1 MKISKARKN
10 LLIGIFGCILFVIG
24 DFLYAAIGK
33 KQSTETL
40 GLMVKVAYL
49 DMATWRMIASIICG
63 VVGTILYYIGFHQMY
78 KLLKLRIRKPQ
89 DQKWLTGFRAAY
101 LTGTVCWA
109 YVHSMFMNTALIFK
123 FTFDNLGLARGK
135 QVYDFRDYTLN
146 GKFLSGNGNLS
157 NLNILPYYSSLIEK
171 NINMNQRKIKVVV
184 DPGNGTTSLFAEN
197 IYKMFNNL
205 DVTMINNVSD
215 PNFPNHHPDP
225 NVAENMIQ
233 LQNKVLEI
241 KADIGIAFDGDGD
254 RVGVVNN
261 LGEIVSTEYLM
272 ILAIRSL
279 INKTDN
285 KTFLYDVKCSKA
297 LEDEII
303 KLGGTPLCYRTGASY
318 TRYKT
323 NLEKLIFG
331 GEYSGHLYFNERW
344 LGFDSGIYNGL
355 RILEILSN
363 SDLQLSQMFDDVNK
377 YVITPEIKIKVTDE
391 SKESIVN
398 NMKKEYI
405 KLGFKINDIDG
416 IKVSYENGWVLLRA
430 SNTTPNLTIR
440 IEADTKENQTIINNH
455 FMSLLK
461 KHLD

>member
-1 MKISKARKN
+1 MNKEIFREYDIRGIYNKELFDKDAYTIGKSYGSILQEKYDRKVCIVGQDNRLSSPALAKN
-10 LLIGIFGCILFVIG
+10 LINGLLDSGIDVIDLGICTTPMFSYACLKTNTIFGI
-24 DFLYAAIGK
+24 
-33 KQSTETL
+33 
-40 GLMVKVAYL
+40 MV
-49 DMATWRMIASIICG
+49 TASHNPKEYNG
-63 VVGTILYYIGFHQMY
+63 
-78 KLLKLRIRKPQ
+78 
-89 DQKWLTGFRAAY
+89 
-101 LTGTVCWA
+101 
-109 YVHSMFMNTALIFK
+109 FK

-461 KHLD
+461 KHLDNF

>member
-1 MKISKARKN
+1 MNKEIFREYDIRGIYNKELFDKDAYTIGKSYGSILQEKYDRKLCIVGQDNRLSSPALAKN
-10 LLIGIFGCILFVIG
+10 LINGLLDSGIDVIDLGICTTPMFSYACLKTNTIFGI
-24 DFLYAAIGK
+24 
-33 KQSTETL
+33 
-40 GLMVKVAYL
+40 MV
-49 DMATWRMIASIICG
+49 TASHNPKEYNG
-63 VVGTILYYIGFHQMY
+63 
-78 KLLKLRIRKPQ
+78 
-89 DQKWLTGFRAAY
+89 
-101 LTGTVCWA
+101 
-109 YVHSMFMNTALIFK
+109 FK

>member
-1 MKISKARKN
+1 MNKEIFREYDIRGIYNKELFDNDAYTIGKSYGSILQEKYDRKVCIVGQDNRLSSPALAKN
-10 LLIGIFGCILFVIG
+10 LINGLLDSGIDVIDLGICTTPMFSYACLKTNTIFGI
-24 DFLYAAIGK
+24 
-33 KQSTETL
+33 
-40 GLMVKVAYL
+40 MV
-49 DMATWRMIASIICG
+49 TASHNPKEYNG
-63 VVGTILYYIGFHQMY
+63 
-78 KLLKLRIRKPQ
+78 
-89 DQKWLTGFRAAY
+89 
-101 LTGTVCWA
+101 
-109 YVHSMFMNTALIFK
+109 FK

>member
-1 MKISKARKN
+1 MQIRQLENFLEVVQFKSITKAAEHLFISQQSLSSSISSLEKELVK
-10 LLIGIFGCILFVIG
+10 GIRECGVNVVR
-24 DFLYAAIGK
+24 
-33 KQSTETL
+33 L
-40 GLMVKVAYL
+40 GLVTTPMYYYSWDLLNIKCG
-49 DMATWRMIASIICG
+49 MMITASHNPKDDNG
-63 VVGTILYYIGFHQMY
+63 
-78 KLLKLRIRKPQ
+78 
-89 DQKWLTGFRAAY
+89 
-101 LTGTVCWA
+101 
-109 YVHSMFMNTALIFK
+109 FK
-123 FTFDNLGLARGK
+123 FSYNGIHNACGKSTMELYDIIISHDFFSNGKLGEVKDVNIREDYLKMITSSIKLGDHK
-135 QVYDFRDYTLN
+135 LKVVYDC
-146 GKFLSGNGNLS
+146 
-157 NLNILPYYSSLIEK
+157 
-171 NINMNQRKIKVVV
+171 
-184 DPGNGTTSLFAEN
+184 GNGTTCLVADDIFNQFKDKLELYPLFN
-197 IYKMFNNL
+197 
-205 DVTMINNVSD
+205 TSD
-215 PNFPNHHPDP
+215 SEFPNHHPDP

>member
-1 MKISKARKN
+1 MNKEIFREYDIRGIYNKELFDKDAYTIGKSYGSILQEKYDRKVCIVGQDNRLSSPALAKN
-10 LLIGIFGCILFVIG
+10 LINGLLDSGIDVIDLGICTTPMFSYACLKTNTIFGI
-24 DFLYAAIGK
+24 
-33 KQSTETL
+33 
-40 GLMVKVAYL
+40 MV
-49 DMATWRMIASIICG
+49 TASHNPKEYNG
-63 VVGTILYYIGFHQMY
+63 
-78 KLLKLRIRKPQ
+78 
-89 DQKWLTGFRAAY
+89 
-101 LTGTVCWA
+101 
-109 YVHSMFMNTALIFK
+109 FK

-303 KLGGTPLCYRTGASY
+303 KLGGTPLCYRTGSSY

>member
-1 MKISKARKN
+1 MNKEIFREYDIRGIYNKELFDKDAYTIGKSYGSILQEKYDRKVCIVGQDNRLSSPALAKN
-10 LLIGIFGCILFVIG
+10 LINGLLDSGIDVIDLGICTTPMFSYACLKTNTIFGI
-24 DFLYAAIGK
+24 
-33 KQSTETL
+33 
-40 GLMVKVAYL
+40 MV
-49 DMATWRMIASIICG
+49 TASHNPKEYNG
-63 VVGTILYYIGFHQMY
+63 
-78 KLLKLRIRKPQ
+78 
-89 DQKWLTGFRAAY
+89 
-101 LTGTVCWA
+101 
-109 YVHSMFMNTALIFK
+109 FK

-279 INKTDN
+279 INKTNN

-363 SDLQLSQMFDDVNK
+363 SDLQLSQMFDDVKK

>member
-1 MKISKARKN
+1 MNKEIFREYDIRGIYNKELFDKDAYTIGKSYGSILQEKYDRKVCIVGQDNRLSSPALAKN
-10 LLIGIFGCILFVIG
+10 LINGLLDSGIDVIDLGICTTPMFSYACLKTNTIFGI
-24 DFLYAAIGK
+24 
-33 KQSTETL
+33 
-40 GLMVKVAYL
+40 MV
-49 DMATWRMIASIICG
+49 TASHNPKEYNG
-63 VVGTILYYIGFHQMY
+63 
-78 KLLKLRIRKPQ
+78 
-89 DQKWLTGFRAAY
+89 
-101 LTGTVCWA
+101 
-109 YVHSMFMNTALIFK
+109 FK

>member
-1 MKISKARKN
+1 MNKEIFREYDIRGIYNKELFDKDAYTIGKSYGSILQEKYDRKVCIVGQDNRLSSPALAKN
-10 LLIGIFGCILFVIG
+10 LINGLLDSGIDVIDLGICTTPMFSYACLKTNTIFGI
-24 DFLYAAIGK
+24 
-33 KQSTETL
+33 
-40 GLMVKVAYL
+40 MV
-49 DMATWRMIASIICG
+49 TASHNPKEYNG
-63 VVGTILYYIGFHQMY
+63 
-78 KLLKLRIRKPQ
+78 
-89 DQKWLTGFRAAY
+89 
-101 LTGTVCWA
+101 
-109 YVHSMFMNTALIFK
+109 FK

-146 GKFLSGNGNLS
+146 GKFLAGNGNLS

>member
-1 MKISKARKN
+1 MNKEIFREYDIRGIYNKELFDKDAYTIGKSYGSILQEKYDRKVCIVGQDNRLSSPALAKN
-10 LLIGIFGCILFVIG
+10 LINGLLDSGIDVIDLGICTTPMFSYACLKTNTIFGI
-24 DFLYAAIGK
+24 
-33 KQSTETL
+33 
-40 GLMVKVAYL
+40 MV
-49 DMATWRMIASIICG
+49 TASHNPKEYNG
-63 VVGTILYYIGFHQMY
+63 
-78 KLLKLRIRKPQ
+78 
-89 DQKWLTGFRAAY
+89 
-101 LTGTVCWA
+101 
-109 YVHSMFMNTALIFK
+109 FK

-279 INKTDN
+279 INKTNN

-303 KLGGTPLCYRTGASY
+303 KLGGTPLCYRTGSSY

>member
-1 MKISKARKN
+1 MNKEIFREYDIRGIYNKELFDKDAYTIGKSYGSILQEKYDRKVCIVGQDNRLSSPALAKN
-10 LLIGIFGCILFVIG
+10 LINGLLDSGIDVIDLGICTTPMFSYACLKTNTIFGI
-24 DFLYAAIGK
+24 
-33 KQSTETL
+33 
-40 GLMVKVAYL
+40 MV
-49 DMATWRMIASIICG
+49 TASHNPKEYNG
-63 VVGTILYYIGFHQMY
+63 
-78 KLLKLRIRKPQ
+78 
-89 DQKWLTGFRAAY
+89 
-101 LTGTVCWA
+101 
-109 YVHSMFMNTALIFK
+109 FK

-455 FMSLLK
+455 FMCLLK

>member
-1 MKISKARKN
+1 MNKEIFREYDIRGIYNKELFDKDAYTIGKSYGSILQEKYDRKVCIVGQDNRLSSPALAKN
-10 LLIGIFGCILFVIG
+10 LINGLLDSGIDVIDLGICTTPMFSYACLKTNTIFGI
-24 DFLYAAIGK
+24 
-33 KQSTETL
+33 
-40 GLMVKVAYL
+40 MV
-49 DMATWRMIASIICG
+49 TASHNPKEYNG
-63 VVGTILYYIGFHQMY
+63 
-78 KLLKLRIRKPQ
+78 
-89 DQKWLTGFRAAY
+89 
-101 LTGTVCWA
+101 
-109 YVHSMFMNTALIFK
+109 FK

-430 SNTTPNLTIR
+430 SNTTTNLTIR

>member
-1 MKISKARKN
+1 MNKEIFREYDIRGIYNKELFDKDAYTIGKSYGSILQEKYDRKVCIVGQDNRLSSPALAKN
-10 LLIGIFGCILFVIG
+10 LINGLLDSGIDVIDLGICTTPMFSYACLKTNTIFGI
-24 DFLYAAIGK
+24 
-33 KQSTETL
+33 
-40 GLMVKVAYL
+40 MV
-49 DMATWRMIASIICG
+49 TASHNPKEYNG
-63 VVGTILYYIGFHQMY
+63 
-78 KLLKLRIRKPQ
+78 
-89 DQKWLTGFRAAY
+89 
-101 LTGTVCWA
+101 
-109 YVHSMFMNTALIFK
+109 FK

-215 PNFPNHHPDP
+215 
-225 NVAENMIQ
+225 VAENMIQ

>member
-1 MKISKARKN
+1 MNKEIFREYDIRGIYNKELFDKDAYTIGKSYGSILQEKYDRKVCIVGQDNRLSSPALAKN
-10 LLIGIFGCILFVIG
+10 LINGLLDSGIDVIDLGICTTPMFSYACLKTNTIFGI
-24 DFLYAAIGK
+24 
-33 KQSTETL
+33 
-40 GLMVKVAYL
+40 MV
-49 DMATWRMIASIICG
+49 TASHNPKEYNG
-63 VVGTILYYIGFHQMY
+63 
-78 KLLKLRIRKPQ
+78 
-89 DQKWLTGFRAAY
+89 
-101 LTGTVCWA
+101 
-109 YVHSMFMNTALIFK
+109 FK

-225 NVAENMIQ
+225 NVSENMIQ

>member
-1 MKISKARKN
+1 MNKEIFREYDIRGIYNKELFDKDAYTIGKSYGSILQEKYDRKVCIVGQDNRLSSPALAKN
-10 LLIGIFGCILFVIG
+10 LINGLLDSGIDVIDLGICTTPMFSYACLKTNTIFGI
-24 DFLYAAIGK
+24 
-33 KQSTETL
+33 
-40 GLMVKVAYL
+40 MV
-49 DMATWRMIASIICG
+49 TASHNPKEYNG
-63 VVGTILYYIGFHQMY
+63 
-78 KLLKLRIRKPQ
+78 
-89 DQKWLTGFRAAY
+89 
-101 LTGTVCWA
+101 
-109 YVHSMFMNTALIFK
+109 FK

-440 IEADTKENQTIINNH
+440 IEAGTKENQTIINNH

>member
-1 MKISKARKN
+1 MNKEIFREYDIRGIYNKELFDKDAYTIGKSYGSILQEKYDRKVCIVGQDNRLSSPALAKN
-10 LLIGIFGCILFVIG
+10 LINGLLDSGIDVIDLGICTTPMFSYACLKTNTIFGI
-24 DFLYAAIGK
+24 
-33 KQSTETL
+33 
-40 GLMVKVAYL
+40 MV
-49 DMATWRMIASIICG
+49 TASHNPKEYNG
-63 VVGTILYYIGFHQMY
+63 
-78 KLLKLRIRKPQ
+78 
-89 DQKWLTGFRAAY
+89 
-101 LTGTVCWA
+101 
-109 YVHSMFMNTALIFK
+109 FK

-285 KTFLYDVKCSKA
+285 KTS
-297 LEDEII
+297 
-303 KLGGTPLCYRTGASY
+303 
-318 TRYKT
+318 
-323 NLEKLIFG
+323 
-331 GEYSGHLYFNERW
+331 
-344 LGFDSGIYNGL
+344 
-355 RILEILSN
+355 
-363 SDLQLSQMFDDVNK
+363 
-377 YVITPEIKIKVTDE
+377 VITNNGNIVT
-391 SKESIVN
+391 ILF
-398 NMKKEYI
+398 YI
-405 KLGFKINDIDG
+405 L
-416 IKVSYENGWVLLRA
+416 
-430 SNTTPNLTIR
+430 P
-440 IEADTKENQTIINNH
+440 QTH
-455 FMSLLK
+455 LK
-461 KHLD
+461 SPMLILYRFF

>member
-1 MKISKARKN
+1 MNKEIFREYDIRGIYNKELFDKDAYTIGKSYGSILQEKYDRKVCIVGQDNRLSSPALAKN
-10 LLIGIFGCILFVIG
+10 LINGLLDSGIDVIDLGICTTPMFSYACLKTNTIFGI
-24 DFLYAAIGK
+24 
-33 KQSTETL
+33 
-40 GLMVKVAYL
+40 MV
-49 DMATWRMIASIICG
+49 TASHNPKEYNG
-63 VVGTILYYIGFHQMY
+63 
-78 KLLKLRIRKPQ
+78 
-89 DQKWLTGFRAAY
+89 
-101 LTGTVCWA
+101 
-109 YVHSMFMNTALIFK
+109 FK

-241 KADIGIAFDGDGD
+241 KADFGIAFDGDGD

>member
-1 MKISKARKN
+1 MNKEIFREYDIRGIYNKELYDKDAYTIGKSYGSILQEKYDRKVCIVGQDNRLSSPALAKN
-10 LLIGIFGCILFVIG
+10 LINGLLDSGIDVIDLGICTTPMFSYACLKTNTIFGI
-24 DFLYAAIGK
+24 
-33 KQSTETL
+33 
-40 GLMVKVAYL
+40 MV
-49 DMATWRMIASIICG
+49 TASHNPKEYNG
-63 VVGTILYYIGFHQMY
+63 
-78 KLLKLRIRKPQ
+78 
-89 DQKWLTGFRAAY
+89 
-101 LTGTVCWA
+101 
-109 YVHSMFMNTALIFK
+109 FK

>member
-1 MKISKARKN
+1 MNKEIFREYDIRGIYNKELFDKDAYTIGKSYGSILQEKYDRKVCIVGQDNRLSSPALAKN
-10 LLIGIFGCILFVIG
+10 LINGLLDSGIDVIDLGICTTPMFSYACLKTNTIFGI
-24 DFLYAAIGK
+24 
-33 KQSTETL
+33 
-40 GLMVKVAYL
+40 MV
-49 DMATWRMIASIICG
+49 TASHNPKEYNG
-63 VVGTILYYIGFHQMY
+63 
-78 KLLKLRIRKPQ
+78 
-89 DQKWLTGFRAAY
+89 
-101 LTGTVCWA
+101 
-109 YVHSMFMNTALIFK
+109 FK

-430 SNTTPNLTIR
+430 SNTTPNITIR
-440 IEADTKENQTIINNH
+440 IEADTKENPTIINNH

>member
-1 MKISKARKN
+1 MNKEIFREYDIRGIYNKELFDKDAYTIGKSYGSILQEKYDRKVCIVGQDNRLSSPALAKN
-10 LLIGIFGCILFVIG
+10 LINGLLDSGIDVIDLGICTTPMFSYACLKTNTIFGI
-24 DFLYAAIGK
+24 
-33 KQSTETL
+33 
-40 GLMVKVAYL
+40 MV
-49 DMATWRMIASIICG
+49 TASHNPKEYNG
-63 VVGTILYYIGFHQMY
+63 
-78 KLLKLRIRKPQ
+78 
-89 DQKWLTGFRAAY
+89 
-101 LTGTVCWA
+101 
-109 YVHSMFMNTALIFK
+109 FK

-279 INKTDN
+279 INKTNN

>member
-1 MKISKARKN
+1 MNKEIFREYDIRGIYNKELFDKDAYTIGKSYGSILQEKYDRKVCIVGQDNRLSSPALAKN
-10 LLIGIFGCILFVIG
+10 LINGLLDSGIDVIDLGICTTPMFSYACLKTNTIFGI
-24 DFLYAAIGK
+24 
-33 KQSTETL
+33 
-40 GLMVKVAYL
+40 MV
-49 DMATWRMIASIICG
+49 TASHNPKEYNG
-63 VVGTILYYIGFHQMY
+63 
-78 KLLKLRIRKPQ
+78 
-89 DQKWLTGFRAAY
+89 
-101 LTGTVCWA
+101 
-109 YVHSMFMNTALIFK
+109 FK

-440 IEADTKENQTIINNH
+440 IEEDTKENQTIINNH

>member
-1 MKISKARKN
+1 MNKEIFREYDIRGIYNKELFDKDAYTIGKSYGSILQEKYDRKVCIVGQDNRLSSPALAKN
-10 LLIGIFGCILFVIG
+10 LINGLLDSGIDVIDLGICTTPMFSYACLKTNTIFGI
-24 DFLYAAIGK
+24 
-33 KQSTETL
+33 
-40 GLMVKVAYL
+40 MV
-49 DMATWRMIASIICG
+49 TASHNPKEYNG
-63 VVGTILYYIGFHQMY
+63 
-78 KLLKLRIRKPQ
+78 
-89 DQKWLTGFRAAY
+89 
-101 LTGTVCWA
+101 
-109 YVHSMFMNTALIFK
+109 FK

-279 INKTDN
+279 INKTNN

-303 KLGGTPLCYRTGASY
+303 KLGGTPLCSRTGASY
-318 TRYKT
+318 TRYQT
-323 NLEKLIFG
+323 NLEKLIDG

>member
-1 MKISKARKN
+1 MNKEIFREYDIRGIYNKELFDKDAYTIGKSYGSILQEKYDRKVCIVGQDNRLSSPALAKN
-10 LLIGIFGCILFVIG
+10 LINGLLDSGIDVIDLGICTTPMFSYACLKTNTIFGI
-24 DFLYAAIGK
+24 
-33 KQSTETL
+33 
-40 GLMVKVAYL
+40 MV
-49 DMATWRMIASIICG
+49 TASHNPKEYNG
-63 VVGTILYYIGFHQMY
+63 
-78 KLLKLRIRKPQ
+78 
-89 DQKWLTGFRAAY
+89 
-101 LTGTVCWA
+101 
-109 YVHSMFMNTALIFK
+109 FK

-398 NMKKEYI
+398 NIKKEYI

-430 SNTTPNLTIR
+430 SNTTPNLTII

>member
-1 MKISKARKN
+1 MNKEIFREYDIRGIYNKELFDKDAYTIGKSYGSILQEKYDRKVCIVGQDNRLSSPALAKN
-10 LLIGIFGCILFVIG
+10 LINGLLDSGIDVIDLGICTTPMFSYACLKTNTIFGI
-24 DFLYAAIGK
+24 
-33 KQSTETL
+33 
-40 GLMVKVAYL
+40 MV
-49 DMATWRMIASIICG
+49 TASHNPKEYNG
-63 VVGTILYYIGFHQMY
+63 
-78 KLLKLRIRKPQ
+78 
-89 DQKWLTGFRAAY
+89 
-101 LTGTVCWA
+101 
-109 YVHSMFMNTALIFK
+109 FK

-146 GKFLSGNGNLS
+146 AKFLSGNGNLS

>member
-1 MKISKARKN
+1 MNKEIFREYDIRGIYNKELFDKDAYTIGKSYGSILQEKYDRKVCIVGQDNRLSSPALAKN
-10 LLIGIFGCILFVIG
+10 LINGLLDSGIDVIDLGICTTPMFSYACLKTNTIFGI
-24 DFLYAAIGK
+24 
-33 KQSTETL
+33 
-40 GLMVKVAYL
+40 MV
-49 DMATWRMIASIICG
+49 IASHNPKEYNG
-63 VVGTILYYIGFHQMY
+63 
-78 KLLKLRIRKPQ
+78 
-89 DQKWLTGFRAAY
+89 
-101 LTGTVCWA
+101 
-109 YVHSMFMNTALIFK
+109 FK